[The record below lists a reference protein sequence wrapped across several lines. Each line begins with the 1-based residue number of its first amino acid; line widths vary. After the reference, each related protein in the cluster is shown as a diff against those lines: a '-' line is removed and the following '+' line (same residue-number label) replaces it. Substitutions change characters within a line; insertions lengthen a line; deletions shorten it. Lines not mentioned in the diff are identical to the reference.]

1 MLSNLYVAW
10 LVHGALSHS
19 PVLFRFKL
27 SAGNRWQIKSR
38 QKLSLLKLSSMFY
51 FLRMKI
57 EQNVKMQN
65 MYQVPSLFVGIQ
77 ADKKTVNMT

>member
-1 MLSNLYVAW
+1 
-10 LVHGALSHS
+10 
-19 PVLFRFKL
+19 
-27 SAGNRWQIKSR
+27 
-38 QKLSLLKLSSMFY
+38 MFY